1 MKQNKKKNNI
11 GKVKAFINLRIE
23 EDDKCTL
30 NWKGDTVHLADMLFT
45 AMHHDERIAAVIC
58 QTAKDYIDTA
68 KGDLDKWKR
77 LTVECARVLRDMTQ
91 RYHTH
96 PVTDTGN
103 GDQKQQGKDMEEP
116 DRNDRK
122 EAKYVHD

>member
-30 NWKGDTVHLADMLFT
+30 NWKGD
-45 AMHHDERIAAVIC
+45 
-58 QTAKDYIDTA
+58 
-68 KGDLDKWKR
+68 
-77 LTVECARVLRDMTQ
+77 
-91 RYHTH
+91 
-96 PVTDTGN
+96 
-103 GDQKQQGKDMEEP
+103 QKQQGKDMEEP